1 MIILNFSVRILNMPA
16 ASFIAKLSTMS
27 KYLAPGILA
36 VVNEF
41 FNGGGDELF
50 KKVVVDN
57 FLFRYKRFN
66 SGQDF

>member
-1 MIILNFSVRILNMPA
+1 MPA

-41 FNGGGDELF
+41 FNDGGDELF

-57 FLFRYKRFN
+57 FLFRYKRN
-66 SGQDF
+66 TAILIS